1 MVTPSNPDQ
10 PFLLFLVSDGT
21 GETVESIVHATLTQY
36 SRDQNIKTMRYK
48 SVRTKDQVDA
58 ILEEAVQKGAA
69 VIYTCVS
76 PVVREA
82 IKKKTEEMN
91 ILSVDLLG
99 PMLEVMNRFLGTQP
113 SLTPGLLH
121 EINDKYFRRIEAM
134 EFVVKQDDGSNPE
147 NLQQAD
153 LVLVG
158 VSRTSKTPLSIYL
171 SHKGYKVANVPLV
184 KGISPPEELFKIDQ
198 GKIVALTID
207 PEALMKIRKERLS
220 RMGRDPA
227 SEYASI
233 QHIREELE
241 WAREIFQRH
250 RRWPL
255 FDVTNKALEETA
267 SEIERLMRTRLKL
280 S

>member
-1 MVTPSNPDQ
+1 MTPTTAQ
-10 PFLLFLVSDGT
+10 PFLVFLVSDGT
-21 GETVESIVHATLTQY
+21 GETVENIVHATLTQY
-36 SRDQNIKTMRYK
+36 SLDQNVKTVRYK

-58 ILEEAVQKGAA
+58 ILEEAHQKGAA
-69 VIYTCVS
+69 VIYTTVS
-76 PVVREA
+76 PIVREA
-82 IKKKTEEMN
+82 IKKRTEELN

-99 PMLEVMNRFLGTQP
+99 PMLDVMNRFLGTQP

-198 GKIVALTID
+198 NKIIALTID

-227 SEYASI
+227 SEYASL